1 MAAREWLPSSP
12 NHSSDSAGDR
22 VPVRPLAAISWS
34 GGKDSCAALQRTR
47 EAFDVV
53 AMLTM
58 FDEERLRSRSHGLR
72 PEVLT
77 AQAERLGLRQV
88 IGRSSWATY
97 DEAFGAALRELSSAG
112 ITHVIFG
119 DILFDEHR
127 RWAEQMCERAGLIAV
142 EPLWGSSTTTLFHE
156 WVASGSEAL
165 IVTTRAALLDRRWL
179 GRRLTADLLPR
190 FAELG
195 VDPCGE
201 RGEYHTV
208 VTDSPLFRRPL
219 WLRAGDTVQRADCWA
234 LDVVPDASH
243 D

>member
-1 MAAREWLPSSP
+1 
-12 NHSSDSAGDR
+12 
-22 VPVRPLAAISWS
+22 
-34 GGKDSCAALQRTR
+34 
-47 EAFDVV
+47 
-53 AMLTM
+53 
-58 FDEERLRSRSHGLR
+58 
-72 PEVLT
+72 
-77 AQAERLGLRQV
+77 
-88 IGRSSWATY
+88 
-97 DEAFGAALRELSSAG
+97 
-112 ITHVIFG
+112 
-119 DILFDEHR
+119 
-127 RWAEQMCERAGLIAV
+127 MCEGAGLTAV

-219 WLRAGDTVQRADCWA
+219 RLRAGDTVQRADCWA
-234 LDVVPDASH
+234 LDVVPDAAR